1 MGYRIFGDVF
11 TTVLKAFHS
20 LFLLL
25 ILKSDAV
32 WKFVKCDLLIATAH
46 KYWVL
51 NLQKTWIYEYI
62 ACRVRSPF

>member
-51 NLQKTWIYEYI
+51 NLQKT
-62 ACRVRSPF
+62 